1 MMSNTPASAPAA
13 TSPSPGLAFLSAVPA
28 AQPSDILLVGGLPRS
43 GTSSCDRFLHAFSR
57 CFMLD
62 EHHGLIQD
70 AFLSAQE
77 FLQQYRSDELGV
89 WTDAAGRSWR
99 DYDGMQLD
107 WLRQRSLLALL
118 FLCTRPGKFAGKVP
132 EQLGVVGFK
141 LPHLERT
148 VARVARLLAPL
159 PVHFVYCVR
168 EPLQVLQSNWQ
179 MPWVGG
185 NDSAAFGAGIAQQYG
200 VSLAAYRSARNAG
213 IRTVVWRTPDRPA
226 ADLREA
232 DAFLQALDLG
242 AQLGPRVQDPV
253 PVIDEW
259 PAERR
264 RAAPALPL
272 EVLRSFTASAEVR
285 AFRQEFGLVEPALS
299 AG

>member
-1 MMSNTPASAPAA
+1 MHRTDASAAGTALP
-13 TSPSPGLAFLSAVPA
+13 PSPGLTFLAAVP
-28 AQPSDILLVGGLPRS
+28 PTEPTDVLLVGGLPRS
-43 GTSSCDRFLHAFSR
+43 GTSSCDRFLHAFTR

-62 EHHGLIQD
+62 EHHGLIQES
-70 AFLSAQE
+70 FLSAQE
-77 FLQQYRSDELGV
+77 FLLQYRRDELAV

-99 DYDGMQLD
+99 DYDGAQLD

-118 FLCTRPGKFAGKVP
+118 FLCTRPGKFAGK
-132 EQLGVVGFK
+132 EAAQLGVVGFK

-159 PVHFVYCVR
+159 SVHFVYCVR

-185 NDSAAFGAGIAQQYG
+185 ADTAAFGNGIAQQYG
-200 VSLAAYRSARNAG
+200 VSLAAYRAARDAG
-213 IRTVVWRTPDRPA
+213 IRTVVWRTPERPTS
-226 ADLREA
+226 DMREA
-232 DAFLQALDLG
+232 DAFLAELG
-242 AQLGPRVQDPV
+242 LAAQLGPRAVDAV

-264 RAAPALPL
+264 RTAVPLPE
-272 EVLRSFTASAEVR
+272 EVLIRFSQSAEVQ
-285 AFRQEFGLVEPALS
+285 AFRREFGLAEPDRPA
-299 AG
+299 A

>member
-1 MMSNTPASAPAA
+1 MMNTDDASVLAA
-13 TSPSPGLAFLSAVPA
+13 PSPGLAFLAAVPA

-43 GTSSCDRFLHAFSR
+43 GTSSCDRFLHAFTR

-62 EHHGLIQD
+62 EHHGLINE
-70 AFLSAQE
+70 AFLAAQE
-77 FLQQYRSDELGV
+77 FLVQYRSDELGV
-89 WTDAAGRSWR
+89 WTDPAGRSWR
-99 DYDGMQLD
+99 DYDGQQLD

-118 FLCTRPGKFAGKVP
+118 FLCTRPGKFTGKDAA
-132 EQLGVVGFK
+132 QLGVVGFK

-148 VARVARLLAPL
+148 VARVARLLAPR

-185 NDSAAFGAGIAQQYG
+185 ADTAAFGAGIAQQYG
-200 VSLAAYRSARNAG
+200 VSLAAYRAARDAG
-213 IRTVVWRTPDRPA
+213 IRTLVWHTPERPSADR
-226 ADLREA
+226 REA
-232 DAFLQALDLG
+232 DAFLAALDLDR
-242 AQLGPRVQDPV
+242 QLGPRAQDPV

-264 RAAPALPL
+264 RVAPPMPAD
-272 EVLRSFTASAEVR
+272 VLQRFSASDEVR
-285 AFRQEFGLVEPALS
+285 AFRQEFGLAEPDLAS
-299 AG
+299 G

>member
-1 MMSNTPASAPAA
+1 MMSTAPEPAA
-13 TSPSPGLAFLSAVPA
+13 APTSPSPGLAFLAAVPA
-28 AQPSDILLVGGLPRS
+28 QQPSDILLVGGLPRS
-43 GTSSCDRFLHAFSR
+43 GTSSCDRFLHAYTR

-77 FLQQYRSDELGV
+77 FLVQYRSDELGV

-99 DYDGMQLD
+99 EYNGMQLD

-118 FLCTRPGKFAGKVP
+118 FLCTRPGKFAGKSAD
-132 EQLGVVGFK
+132 QLGVVGFK

-179 MPWVGG
+179 MPWVAGA
-185 NDSAAFGAGIAQQYG
+185 DAAAFGVGIAQQYA
-200 VSLAAYRSARNAG
+200 VSLAAYRSARDAG
-213 IRTVVWRTPDRPA
+213 IRTLVWHTPERPA
-226 ADLREA
+226 SDTRET
-232 DAFLQALDLG
+232 DAFLERLALG
-242 AQLGPRVQDPV
+242 PQLGPRAHDPV
-253 PVIDEW
+253 PVVDEW

-264 RAAPALPL
+264 RVTPPLPPQ
-272 EVLRSFTASAEVR
+272 VLRSFSESAEVR
-285 AFRQEFGLVEPALS
+285 EIRHEFGMAMPDPA
-299 AG
+299 